1 MNYILFF
8 LVLLGPRRPE
18 SVLCTEKGIFVSD
31 IGEFGSFPDG
41 KIFIF
46 KGDSVKVYADSLM
59 DPKGL
64 AYFGG
69 KLYVADKDRIWEIT
83 DSTRTICV
91 APDSFPTR
99 PEFLND
105 LAVDSAGNL
114 YVSDTWKG
122 VVFKIDTTGRTSVFA
137 EVPNPNGL
145 AWQDEKLYCVSFTKP
160 GGLYLIKNGSVS
172 HIFSSEDINGADGLA
187 IRKGRAYISGYN
199 SGKVIEVIL
208 EDKRAIN
215 PKVIRESLTT
225 PADICLSATGDTL
238 YIPLLQKGKIVTVEL
253 KK

>member
-18 SVLCTEKGIFVSD
+18 SILCTEKGIFVSD

-46 KGDSVKVYADSLM
+46 KGDSVKVYADSLT

-64 AYFGG
+64 AYFGD

-83 DSTRTICV
+83 DSTRTIYV

-114 YVSDTWKG
+114 YVSDTWRG

-172 HIFSSEDINGADGLA
+172 HMFSSEDINGADGLA

-215 PKVIRESLTT
+215 PKVIKESLTT